1 VLWSGL
7 FDTAVVL
14 IPEEAEQVIRI
25 MYAKAAHPK
34 VRLMTY
40 ASPVTKRMM
49 AFNDL
54 VFFSMPPLP
63 SGWVAPQWL
72 KTELGLLAGRLYFQW
87 HEYESLCK
95 FLGVVEDEKNIES
108 LPFDSDDEEDM
119 PASEDELDNKEDGQQ
134 AGKTIPSPRGKK
146 QAITT
151 SFSPRPLTFLQE
163 WLAIRRHG
171 QDFIHTPMGFI
182 TQGKV
187 LHASHP
193 FFGKGIVTSEPT
205 AQIEAVS
212 AETAAGGLGA
222 GRTLGGNE
230 NGYVDE
236 GAEFDGVDDMGANVG
251 NVEGDENGEEVVY
264 DDSEWF
270 DSDLSDSNLDSD

>member
-1 VLWSGL
+1 MLWSGL

-14 IPEEAEQVIRI
+14 VPEEAEQVIRM
-25 MYAKAAHPK
+25 MYAKATHPN
-34 VRLMTY
+34 VHLMTY

-54 VFFSMPPLP
+54 VFFSIPPLS

-87 HEYESLCK
+87 HEYESLCE
-95 FLGVVEDEKNIES
+95 FLGVVGDERNAGS
-108 LPFDSDDEEDM
+108 LPLDSDSEGDIQ
-119 PASEDELDNKEDGQQ
+119 ASEDIGDKDKQQ
-134 AGKTIPSPRGKK
+134 GGKTIPSPSGKK
-146 QAITT
+146 QTITT

-163 WLAIRRHG
+163 WLVIRRHG

-182 TQGKV
+182 TQGKA
-187 LHASHP
+187 LQASHP
-193 FFGKGIVTSEPT
+193 FFGKGVATREPMAQVGAPLAGVTP
-205 AQIEAVS
+205 
-212 AETAAGGLGA
+212 GGLGA
-222 GRTLGGNE
+222 ERPSGENE
-230 NGYVDE
+230 NGYVNE
-236 GAEFDGVDDMGANVG
+236 GADFDGVDDMGANVG

-270 DSDLSDSNLDSD
+270 NSDLSDSNLDSD

>member
-1 VLWSGL
+1 MLWCSL

-14 IPEEAEQVIRI
+14 VPEEAEQVIRT
-25 MYAKAAHPK
+25 MYAKATHPK
-34 VRLMTY
+34 VHLMTY

-49 AFNDL
+49 EFNDL
-54 VFFSMPPLP
+54 VFFNMPPLP

-95 FLGVVEDEKNIES
+95 FLGVMEDEKNTGP

-119 PASEDELDNKEDGQQ
+119 RASEDDIGKEDGQQ
-134 AGKTIPSPRGKK
+134 GDKTIPSPRGKK
-146 QAITT
+146 QTITT

-182 TQGKV
+182 TQGKA
-187 LHASHP
+187 LQTTHP
-193 FFGKGIVTSEPT
+193 FFGKGTVMSEPM
-205 AQIEAVS
+205 AQVGA
-212 AETAAGGLGA
+212 ALAGTTAGGLGA
-222 GRTLGGNE
+222 GRSLGQNE

-251 NVEGDENGEEVVY
+251 NVGDENGEEVVY

-270 DSDLSDSNLDSD
+270 NSDLSDSNRDSD